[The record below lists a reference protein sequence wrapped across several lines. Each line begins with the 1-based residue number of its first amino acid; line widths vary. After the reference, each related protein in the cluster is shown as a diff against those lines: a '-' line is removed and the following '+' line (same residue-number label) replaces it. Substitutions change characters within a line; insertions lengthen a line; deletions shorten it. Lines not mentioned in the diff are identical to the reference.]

1 MTVDFA
7 AHIHLGEQAFGP
19 DHAHPL
25 ADRLGTKVSD
35 FDALEKIYDDA
46 GVDRAV
52 LSQPVYMGHDDRER
66 TGRANDA
73 MLEGID
79 GRDRF
84 YGLASIPV
92 GAGPE
97 AAAAEFERCIER
109 GYHGGAV
116 QTESSGIEL
125 TDDALVETFE
135 VAERHDAP
143 ILVHPKLHDSL
154 GADVLD
160 DTYYLNAILGREVAL
175 CESICKLIH
184 RGVLDRHPDLNLVY
198 HHSAGNIAA
207 MLGRVDL
214 HLREGWWPGGE
225 GTTSLKQFK
234 RGLDRLYV
242 DTSGY
247 LDYDLPI
254 RGALETFPASQVLF
268 GTDCPFEARSGA
280 DVASVARTVEE
291 HASSWAADDILGG
304 NALEILAN
312 VD

>member
-7 AHIHLGEQAFGP
+7 AHIHLGGQTLGP
-19 DHAHPL
+19 GHEHPI
-25 ADRLGTKVSD
+25 ADLLGPKVSD
-35 FDALEKIYDDA
+35 FDALERIYDDA
-46 GVDRAV
+46 GVDKAV
-52 LSQPVYMGHDDRER
+52 LSQPVYMGHDDRDRTER
-66 TGRANDA
+66 VNDA
-73 MLEGID
+73 LLEGID
-79 GRDRF
+79 GHDRF

-97 AAAAEFERCIER
+97 AAAAEFERCLEQ
-109 GYHGGAV
+109 GLHGGAV
-116 QTESSGIEL
+116 QTESSGVEL

-154 GADVLD
+154 GEGVLD
-160 DTYYLNAILGREVAL
+160 DTYYLNAVFGREVAL
-175 CESICKLIH
+175 CESICTLIH
-184 RGVLDRHPDLNLVY
+184 QGVLDRHPDLNLVY

-207 MLGRVDL
+207 MLGRIDL
-214 HLREGWWPGGE
+214 HLREGWWPGGDN
-225 GTTSLKQFK
+225 TTSLRKFK
-234 RGLDRLYV
+234 DGLDRLYV

-254 RGALETFPASQVLF
+254 RGVLETFPPSQVLF

-291 HASSWAADDILGG
+291 HASSWAADDVLGE
-304 NALEILAN
+304 NALGLLAN